1 LPGVAATDQL
11 VEIAP
16 LSASRFVLH
25 KQSQVAL
32 IELFKPLIPRYFF
45 QRIGP
50 TVAREIKT
58 YHADVVFAAC
68 TAYTGW
74 LSTAFLR
81 PLLNLV
87 VICQFAR

>member
-1 LPGVAATDQL
+1 LPGVAPTDQL

-16 LSASRFVLH
+16 LSASRFVLDEE
-25 KQSQVAL
+25 SEVAL
-32 IELFKPLIPRYFF
+32 IELLKPLIPRDLF
-45 QRIGP
+45 QRIGAA
-50 TVAREIKT
+50 VAREIKA
-58 YHADVVFAAC
+58 YHADVVLAAC